1 MPKASL
7 IVDENVALKQKKK
20 TKIVAL
26 CLLSLV
32 FVIVVLVVIAACVNT
47 NLKPNFIQDPDRIVV
62 YNQNSTYGQFSK
74 NASVEDS
81 RYDKFMS
88 MFNESFSNTYLV
100 ALFSGSLGDY
110 KIDKESERTTF
121 STIQAELQNGFY
133 VQFVYTEPQTL
144 TYANGDTYYSIY
156 ASATPI
162 EYTSLYFALSEE
174 DQFSTLDVY
183 VSYKVNQTSYVV
195 KISQKANT
203 FDLYE
208 NRFQFKS

>member
-7 IVDENVALKQKKK
+7 IVDETVALRQKKK

-88 MFNESFSNTYLV
+88 MFDESFSNTYLV

-110 KIDKESERTTF
+110 KIEKESERTTF

-174 DQFSTLDVY
+174 DQFSKLDVY

-203 FDLYE
+203 FNLYE

>member
-7 IVDENVALKQKKK
+7 IVDETVALRQKKK

-47 NLKPNFIQDPDRIVV
+47 NLKPNFIQDPDRIIV

-88 MFNESFSNTYLV
+88 MFDESFSNTYLV

-121 STIQAELQNGFY
+121 STIQAELQNVFY

-174 DQFSTLDVY
+174 DQFSKLDVY

-203 FDLYE
+203 FNLYE

>member
-7 IVDENVALKQKKK
+7 IVDETVALRQKKK

-47 NLKPNFIQDPDRIVV
+47 NLKPNFIQDPDRIIV

-88 MFNESFSNTYLV
+88 MFDESFSNTYLV

-121 STIQAELQNGFY
+121 STIQTELQNGFY

-203 FDLYE
+203 FNHYD